1 MTRTQR
7 LLALLPVFS
16 VLAPL
21 TASEALGA
29 QPCAGDRQTASASC
43 LSGVASWYGQHYQ
56 GRKTASGEP
65 FDRMALTAAH
75 PTLPLQTQVR
85 VVDLATGRSVTVRI
99 NDRGPGYGR
108 VIDLS
113 QAAAR
118 SLGIEA
124 RGLARVRIE
133 EIAEGTE

>member
-1 MTRTQR
+1 MTR
-7 LLALLPVFS
+7 LLALLPVLS
-16 VLAPL
+16 LLAPFA
-21 TASEALGA
+21 TPEAVAA
-29 QPCAGDRQTASASC
+29 QPCGDDRAGAVPACRT
-43 LSGVASWYGQHYQ
+43 GVASWYGQHYQ
-56 GRKTASGEP
+56 GRKTASGEA
-65 FDRMALTAAH
+65 FDRHALTAAH
-75 PTLPLQTQVR
+75 PSLPLQSRVR

-118 SLGIEA
+118 GLGIEA

-133 EIAEGTE
+133 EIAEGAE